1 MQMRFTLRGRTNYTA
16 PMDNKGQAD
25 RLPTLLFETQRGWE
39 AWLDAHHADTP
50 GVWLQIA
57 KKAAGKPSVSYAE
70 ALDSA
75 ICYGWID
82 GQKASL
88 DEAHWLQKFTP
99 RRPKSIWS
107 RVNCEKATAL
117 IAAGR
122 MRPAGQQQVDAA
134 KADGRWEAAYDSQ
147 SAITVPA
154 DLQQELEAHP
164 DAKSFFDTLDSRNR
178 YAILYRIQTAKKAE
192 TRTARIQKYVEM
204 LSQQQTIYP

>member
-1 MQMRFTLRGRTNYTA
+1 MNHT
-16 PMDNKGQAD
+16 DQAD
-25 RLPTLLFETQRGWE
+25 RLPSLLFETQRDWE
-39 AWLDAHHADTP
+39 VWLDAHHADAP

-75 ICYGWID
+75 LCYGWID
-82 GQKASL
+82 GQKASM
-88 DEAHWLQKFTP
+88 DDAHWLQKFTP
-99 RRPKSIWS
+99 RRSKSAWS

-122 MRPAGQQQVDAA
+122 MRPAGQQQVESA

-147 SAITVPA
+147 SAIAVPA
-154 DLQQELEAHP
+154 DLQQELDAHP
-164 DAKSFFDTLDSRNR
+164 DAKAFFGTLDSRNR

-192 TRTARIQKYVEM
+192 TRAARIQKFVEM
-204 LSQQQTIYP
+204 LSQRQTIYP